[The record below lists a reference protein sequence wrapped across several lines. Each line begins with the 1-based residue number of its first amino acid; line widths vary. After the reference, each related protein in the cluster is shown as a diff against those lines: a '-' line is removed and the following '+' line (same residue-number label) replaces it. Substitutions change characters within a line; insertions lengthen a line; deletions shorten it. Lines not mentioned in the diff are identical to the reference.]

1 MRKGGRGK
9 GRWRWRRRRRRR
21 TSVLEFQIQACK
33 KPMPG
38 KTWYVGTRE
47 VRWLHTLK
55 DKVYMVS
62 PETSIY
68 KDLLISI
75 AFPRFPLN
83 PPFSSFFFF
92 FFLVN
97 LQNRLNIQQYHNIR
111 CPPKMR
117 ITLFMLATLFH
128 LALCQGPGPPA
139 PPGGGDE
146 PEPGSKCCSTVPRC
160 DNNPD
165 VSEDPT

>member
-1 MRKGGRGK
+1 M
-9 GRWRWRRRRRRR
+9 
-21 TSVLEFQIQACK
+21 LEYQIQACK
-33 KPMPG
+33 KSMSG

-47 VRWLHTLK
+47 VRSLYTLK

-83 PPFSSFFFF
+83 PPFFF

-97 LQNRLNIQQYHNIR
+97 LRNRLSIQQYHNIS
-111 CPPKMR
+111 CPPQPPKMR

-128 LALCQGPGPPA
+128 LALCRGSGSGGSDPGSDPGKDPGRD
-139 PPGGGDE
+139 PGGEDSKGDK
-146 PEPGSKCCSTVPRC
+146 PEPLPPTVCCTKAPQC
-160 DNNPD
+160 EWDPA
-165 VSEDPT
+165 VSFFF